1 MATAQTTK
9 GKITLRGSTKIVTE
23 FFEYSINS
31 ILFQRGLYPPE
42 DFKMIQKYGLNML
55 VSTDDALKAYLSQIM
70 TQLESWLLAGKISKL
85 VMAINS
91 KETRETIERWQFDIY
106 VTDDTSRESNAT
118 PSAPKSEKA
127 IHTEIA
133 AIIRQITASVTFLPM
148 LEEKCTFNILV
159 YADKDAEVPTTW
171 IDSDPHYIK
180 KNSEQVKLRSFST
193 DVHKVDALV
202 AYRLENEF

>member
-9 GKITLRGSTKIVTE
+9 GKITLRGSTKIVCE
-23 FFEYSINS
+23 FFDYSINS

-42 DFKMIQKYGLNML
+42 DFKMVKKYGLNML
-55 VSTDDALKAYLSQIM
+55 VSTDDALQAYLKQIL
-70 TQLESWLLAGKISKL
+70 TQLESWLMAGKISKL
-85 VMAINS
+85 IMAINS
-91 KETRETIERWQFDIY
+91 KASRETIERWQFDIHI
-106 VTDDTSRESNAT
+106 VDAKDGISGGA
-118 PSAPKSEKA
+118 PPPPKSEKA
-127 IHTEIA
+127 IHAEIA

-159 YADKDAEVPTTW
+159 YADNDAEVPTTW

-202 AYRLENEF
+202 AY

>member
-1 MATAQTTK
+1 MSAAQTTK
-9 GKITLRGSTKIVTE
+9 GRITLRGSTQMVAE
-23 FFEYSINS
+23 FFGS

-42 DFKMIQKYGLNML
+42 DFKMIKKYGLNML
-55 VSTDDALKAYLSQIM
+55 VSSDDALKAYLKQI
-70 TQLESWLLAGKISKL
+70 TLQLENWLMAGKLSKL

-91 KETRETIERWQFDIY
+91 KETRETIERWQFDIHIMN
-106 VTDDTSRESNAT
+106 DPAPGET
-118 PSAPKSEKA
+118 PAAPKTEKA

-148 LEEKCTFNILV
+148 LEEK
-159 YADKDAEVPTTW
+159 YAEVPTTW

-180 KNSEQVKLRSFST
+180 KNAEQVKLRSFST

-202 AYRLENEF
+202 AYRLDGEL

>member
-9 GKITLRGSTKIVTE
+9 GKITLRGSTKIVTD
-23 FFEYSINS
+23 INS

-106 VTDDTSRESNAT
+106 VTDNTSRESNAPPT
-118 PSAPKSEKA
+118 APKSERA
-127 IHTEIA
+127 IHAEIA